1 MAEEIG
7 WYSEDRVW
15 KRTVGDLNTWA
26 FVRLVKGRYEVATG
40 TNGKPS
46 KWVDYCDA
54 SGATAN
60 QEYKAKR
67 RATALARKLI
77 KEQKH
82 VPPPDP
88 GAAAH
93 RLRSKRVAGLAAERG
108 QGQSANVNSLS
119 SSTSCEVTTWA

>member
-77 KEQKH
+77 KEQ
-82 VPPPDP
+82 
-88 GAAAH
+88 AC
-93 RLRSKRVAGLAAERG
+93 
-108 QGQSANVNSLS
+108 SAS
-119 SSTSCEVTTWA
+119 